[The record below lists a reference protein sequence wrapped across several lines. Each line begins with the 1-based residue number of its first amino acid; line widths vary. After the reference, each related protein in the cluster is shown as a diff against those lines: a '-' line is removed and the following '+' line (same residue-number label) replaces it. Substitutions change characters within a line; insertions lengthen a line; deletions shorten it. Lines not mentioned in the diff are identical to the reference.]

1 MPVIESLPDVN
12 KRLFEAKKQ
21 SGKTFADLAEAVGRD
36 EVWVAALFYGQ
47 VKPTPEEVEKLSKA
61 LSLEK
66 SLLSSHFDPNWYPD
80 RGQLGPMPPQD
91 PTLYRLYE
99 IVGVYGYAIKS
110 CIHEKF
116 GDGIM
121 SAINFS
127 AKVEKIQ
134 KKGADTV
141 RITYEG
147 KWLPYDFHT

>member
-1 MPVIESLPDVN
+1 MT
-12 KRLFEAKKQ
+12 FEQIAQK
-21 SGKTFADLAEAVGRD
+21 LGRD
-36 EVWVAALFYGQ
+36 EIWVAALFYGQ
-47 VKPTPEEVEKLSKA
+47 ASPLDDAKPTKEEVQKLGSV
-61 LSLEK
+61 LDMSSLDD
-66 SLLSSHFDPNWYPD
+66 HFHEHWYPD

-147 KWLPYDFHT
+147 KWLPYDFHTE